1 MPSKISVGAVIA
13 AIFIVGAAM
22 APSANAAPPDDA
34 CSLLTQAQISAA
46 LSASVG
52 AGSYTTP
59 TYKKTCTWNTA
70 SDVTKGAKYVTLMLE
85 GLEAYQGGKLTGQV
99 KTISVTSI
107 SGIGDDAYYLAVGSN
122 VGLIVKKG
130 NVAFK
135 VAVYG
140 DLPMEKKQAMEKTL
154 AQQVISKL

>member
-1 MPSKISVGAVIA
+1 MSGYP
-13 AIFIVGAAM
+13 
-22 APSANAAPPDDA
+22 
-34 CSLLTQAQISAA
+34 
-46 LSASVG
+46 
-52 AGSYTTP
+52 TP
-59 TYKKTCTWNTA
+59 TYKKTCTWNTT

-85 GLEAYQGGKLTGQV
+85 GLDAYQAGKLTGQM

-107 SGIGDDAYYLAVGSN
+107 SGIGDDAYDLAVGSN

-140 DLPMEKKQAMEKTL
+140 DLPIEKKAGYGEDARPASRFQALTCHAKD
-154 AQQVISKL
+154 